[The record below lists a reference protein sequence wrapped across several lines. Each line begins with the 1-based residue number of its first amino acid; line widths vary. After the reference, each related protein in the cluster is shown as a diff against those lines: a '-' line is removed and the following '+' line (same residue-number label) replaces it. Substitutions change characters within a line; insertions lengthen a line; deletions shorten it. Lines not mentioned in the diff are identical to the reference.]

1 MTNIEQFTRELM
13 LAHDIDYETAQYR
26 AYTFYENIAQDVPSV
41 LNDWISVEDRL
52 PNEDEVVLVFSK
64 ESKGICGEESDCY
77 NKCRFQCGLFW
88 IEEVHDNWSVDAE
101 FWQPLPKPPKEK

>member
-52 PNEDEVVLVFSK
+52 PEDEARCIVFS
-64 ESKGICGEESDCY
+64 I
-77 NKCRFQCGLFW
+77 
-88 IEEVHDNWSVDAE
+88 DNGRYLSFPPFNE
-101 FWQPLPKPPKEK
+101 CITHWQPLPEPPKEK